1 MGVELG
7 AWCLSR
13 KEKYRLRRTFRSKT
27 EEVTGDWRKV
37 HDEKL
42 HGFYSSPNIIRLIKL
57 RIMKWAGHVA
67 CMGEKKNVYRVSG
80 GGDEEDHLDD
90 LGVDG
95 SIILKLI
102 LI

>member
-1 MGVELG
+1 M
-7 AWCLSR
+7 
-13 KEKYRLRRTFRSKT
+13 
-27 EEVTGDWRKV
+27 

-67 CMGEKKNVYRVSG
+67 CMGEKKNAYRVSG
-80 GGDEEDHLDD
+80 EGDEEYHLDD